1 MVTETTDGN
10 SVPEFG
16 PTVPCHQR
24 GHNGFQGNP
33 VQRVAGV
40 GLGF

>member
-10 SVPEFG
+10 SFPEFS

-24 GHNGFQGNP
+24 GHNGFQGNS
-33 VQRVAGV
+33 VQGIAGV
-40 GLGF
+40 GLRF